1 MKSRA
6 AIQLNIG
13 EKPVIDLIDIP
24 DPQPHQVAV
33 KMFASGVC
41 QTQLHHLHQK
51 TLGRPLGL
59 GHEGTGII
67 TKVGTQVE
75 HISEGD
81 HAIIT
86 WVPRKPISGR
96 KDPIPSGTKHRGKL
110 LQGLVYTWTEHTLVN
125 ADMVV
130 KMSREYP
137 TDVTSVIGCAVLTGA
152 GAVLNTAQVKP
163 GNSVAIFG
171 VGGVGLSA
179 VQAAAISG
187 ASPIIAID
195 LTHEK
200 LEFAREFGA
209 THTINAN
216 SQDAVEAVRDLSD
229 GGVDFAFDTIGV
241 RITTE
246 QILPATKGG
255 GPGADN
261 HGGVAILV
269 GIPREPMTLDPGLF
283 VYHQRR
289 YRGSLGAVYPE
300 KDFDTFLKWNQDGKF
315 PLSKLVTDRYSLD
328 QVNQAC
334 EALERGSVRG
344 RAIIEYTGGTD

>member
-1 MKSRA
+1 
-6 AIQLNIG
+6 
-13 EKPVIDLIDIP
+13 
-24 DPQPHQVAV
+24 
-33 KMFASGVC
+33 
-41 QTQLHHLHQK
+41 
-51 TLGRPLGL
+51 
-59 GHEGTGII
+59 
-67 TKVGTQVE
+67 
-75 HISEGD
+75 
-81 HAIIT
+81 
-86 WVPRKPISGR
+86 
-96 KDPIPSGTKHRGKL
+96 
-110 LQGLVYTWTEHTLVN
+110 
-125 ADMVV
+125 
-130 KMSREYP
+130 
-137 TDVTSVIGCAVLTGA
+137 
-152 GAVLNTAQVKP
+152 
-163 GNSVAIFG
+163 
-171 VGGVGLSA
+171 
-179 VQAAAISG
+179 
-187 ASPIIAID
+187 
-195 LTHEK
+195 
-200 LEFAREFGA
+200 
-209 THTINAN
+209 
-216 SQDAVEAVRDLSD
+216 VEAVRDLSD